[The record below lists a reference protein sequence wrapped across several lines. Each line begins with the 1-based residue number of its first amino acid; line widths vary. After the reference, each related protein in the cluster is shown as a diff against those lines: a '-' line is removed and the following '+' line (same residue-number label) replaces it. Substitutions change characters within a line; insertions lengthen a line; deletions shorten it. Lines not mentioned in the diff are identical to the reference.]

1 MPRIV
6 AVASAFPENDQPQ
19 EAVRDAVAGI
29 FADRL
34 PQLPQ
39 LLAVFDHAR
48 IDHRQFMMPLAWY
61 AAPRSP
67 VERNRVYLERGV
79 PLAATAAKRCL
90 HAAGVAARQVDH
102 VIAVS
107 STGHATPSLDARL
120 INALGLPQTASR
132 LPIWGLGCAGG
143 AAGLARAFDHCRAHP
158 DARVLLVA
166 LETCSLTFMTSDLSK
181 KNLVGAAIFADG
193 AAAVL
198 VAGAAT
204 GAAGPRLIATR
215 SHLFRDS
222 YQLMGW
228 DFCDEGMS
236 LVLSPRLPAVIRTEL
251 PRLVDG
257 FLESLGRR
265 RSDLVHYLSHP
276 GGAKVIDAYRLALGL
291 EDGEL
296 ALTERVLREHG
307 NVSSVS
313 VLVVLEKWLAGEGS
327 RRPGYGLLSAFGP
340 GFSAE
345 QLLLE
350 V

>member
-6 AVASAFPENDQPQ
+6 AAASAFPVNVHAQAEI
-19 EAVRDAVAGI
+19 RDAVAEI
-29 FADRL
+29 FAGRL
-34 PQLPQ
+34 AQLPR
-39 LLAVFDHAR
+39 LLDVFDHAR
-48 IDHRQFMMPLAWY
+48 IDRRQLMMPLEWY
-61 AAPRSP
+61 GAPRSP
-67 VERNRVYLERGV
+67 VERNRVYLEQGL
-79 PLAATAAKRCL
+79 PLAATAARRCL
-90 HAAGVAARQVDH
+90 RAATLAAEQVDH

-120 INALGLPQTASR
+120 INELGLPQTASR

-143 AAGLARAFDHCRAHP
+143 AAGLARAFDHCRANP
-158 DARVLLVA
+158 EARVLLVA
-166 LETCSLTFMTSDLSK
+166 LETCSLTFMSSDPSK

-204 GAAGPRLIATR
+204 GATGPRLLASR

-222 YQLMGW
+222 YGLMGW
-228 DFCDEGMS
+228 DFCDEGMR
-236 LVLSPRLPAVIRTEL
+236 LVLSPRLPAVVRAEL
-251 PRLVDG
+251 PRLVDD
-257 FLESLGRR
+257 FLETRGLT
-265 RSDLVHYLSHP
+265 RSDLLHYLSHP
-276 GGAKVIDAYRLALGL
+276 GGAKVIDAYRQALGL
-291 EDGEL
+291 NDGEL
-296 ALTERVLREHG
+296 TLTENVLRAHG

-313 VLVVLEKWLAGEGS
+313 VLTVLEGWLAGGGCGQ
-327 RRPGYGLLSAFGP
+327 PGYGLLSAFGP